1 MYFSLVLK
9 TQFLKSGSL
18 DGKFGM
24 ENRLLET
31 AFKKIL
37 LHNRWKMLVSR
48 WCEEPSGIL
57 SDHLAGLCIL
67 DTLLF

>member
-1 MYFSLVLK
+1 MYFPLVLK

-31 AFKKIL
+31 AFKKIFVAQQME
-37 LHNRWKMLVSR
+37 NV
-48 WCEEPSGIL
+48 GIQMV
-57 SDHLAGLCIL
+57 
-67 DTLLF
+67 